1 MENMEK
7 DIKIV
12 VTDIKADRDREANL
26 IKYQDILATAFGNYA
41 TIKLSL
47 NFFTLKEMV
56 NDIDSER
63 KPEIEGYIKEIE
75 TSLNET
81 VLSGKE
87 VNKETVDKITAIRDA
102 VTAKMKIFTSYTD
115 ALQIYDHILD
125 RKKPLLTND
134 LEEFVDTDALAA
146 EMFNFVFADKDKVM
160 VNTKIQ
166 EFIAELPVRMTKQR
180 FYDIMSTSL
189 NIYKGGE
196 KSAVRSFA
204 DTLLE
209 AALITKPEGFTELYP
224 DLYKVYDELSHA
236 DYKEITVEQFEAL
249 TDKMYKASDDINEA
263 VTDYLML
270 EEVINDALIIL
281 YTGNKLKKEYLGIEY
296 ETATIILKKIIEADD
311 IYKAAEEFDP
321 LFVKLEGAQENAY
334 STLSFIVGKLD
345 ELYKDYRD
353 EFTSNKE
360 ITDGFALLLKCDKLT
375 STSLFIDLDE
385 DVTVVLDPTDDEYL
399 VKLKEELFAEFDKR
413 FADISKFE
421 KRSIMSKVL
430 SMMPVFF
437 NTQQEIKD
445 YFEYALSGCGDD
457 SELTACS
464 RIIEGIISGN

>member
-12 VTDIKADRDREANL
+12 VTDIKADRDRKAN
-26 IKYQDILATAFGNYA
+26 IVKYQDILATAFGNYA

-63 KPEIEGYIKEIE
+63 KPEIEGYIKDIE
-75 TSLNET
+75 TALLDT

-87 VNKETVDKITAIRDA
+87 VGCELIDKISAIRDA
-102 VTAKMKIFTSYTD
+102 VTKKMKIFTSYTD

-134 LEEFVDTDALAA
+134 LEEYVDTDALAA

-209 AALITKPEGFTELYP
+209 AALISKPEGFNDLYP
-224 DLYKVYDELSHA
+224 DLYKVYEELSHA
-236 DYKEITVEQFEAL
+236 DYKEISVAEFESL
-249 TDKMYKASDDINEA
+249 TDKMYKASEDINEA

-281 YTGNKLKKEYLGIEY
+281 YTGNKLKRQYLGEEY
-296 ETATIILKKIIEADD
+296 ETAAIILKKIIEADD

-334 STLSFIVGKLD
+334 STLSFIDGKLD
-345 ELYKDYRD
+345 EIYKDYRD
-353 EFTSNKE
+353 EFADDKD
-360 ITDGFALLLKCDKLT
+360 ITDGFSLLLKCDKLT
-375 STSLFIDLDE
+375 STSLFIDLEE
-385 DVTVVLDPTDDEYL
+385 DVTVILDPTDDEYL
-399 VKLKEELFAEFDKR
+399 AQLKEELFAEFDKR

>member
-12 VTDIKADRDREANL
+12 VTDIKADRDRKAN
-26 IKYQDILATAFGNYA
+26 IVKYQDILATAFGNYA

-63 KPEIEGYIKEIE
+63 KPEIEGYIKDIE
-75 TSLNET
+75 TALLDT

-87 VNKETVDKITAIRDA
+87 VGCELIDKISAIREA
-102 VTAKMKIFTSYTD
+102 VTKKMKIFTSYTD

-134 LEEFVDTDALAA
+134 LEEYVDTDALAA

-196 KSAVRSFA
+196 KRAVRSFA

-209 AALITKPEGFTELYP
+209 AALISKPEGFNELYP
-224 DLYKVYDELSHA
+224 DLYKVYEELSHA
-236 DYKEITVEQFEAL
+236 DYKEISVAEFESL
-249 TDKMYKASDDINEA
+249 TDKMYKASEDINEA

-281 YTGNKLKKEYLGIEY
+281 YTGNKLKREYLGEEY
-296 ETATIILKKIIEADD
+296 ETAAIILKKIIEADD

-334 STLSFIVGKLD
+334 STLSFIDGKLD
-345 ELYKDYRD
+345 EIYKDYRD
-353 EFTSNKE
+353 EFADDKD
-360 ITDGFALLLKCDKLT
+360 ITDGFSLLLKCDKLT
-375 STSLFIDLDE
+375 STSLFIDLEE
-385 DVTVVLDPTDDEYL
+385 DVTVILDPTDDEYL
-399 VKLKEELFAEFDKR
+399 AQLKEELFAEFDKR

>member
-7 DIKIV
+7 DVKII
-12 VTDIKADRDREANL
+12 VTDNKADRDRKANL

-63 KPEIEGYIKEIE
+63 KPEIEGYIKDIE
-75 TSLNET
+75 TALHDT
-81 VLSGKE
+81 VLSDKE
-87 VNKETVDKITAIRDA
+87 VSAGIIEKISAIRDA

-134 LEEFVDTDALAA
+134 LEEYVDTDALAE

-204 DTLLE
+204 DTLLD
-209 AALITKPEGFTELYP
+209 AALITKPEGFTDLYP
-224 DLYKVYDELSHA
+224 DLY
-236 DYKEITVEQFEAL
+236 
-249 TDKMYKASDDINEA
+249 
-263 VTDYLML
+263 
-270 EEVINDALIIL
+270 
-281 YTGNKLKKEYLGIEY
+281 
-296 ETATIILKKIIEADD
+296 
-311 IYKAAEEFDP
+311 
-321 LFVKLEGAQENAY
+321 
-334 STLSFIVGKLD
+334 
-345 ELYKDYRD
+345 
-353 EFTSNKE
+353 
-360 ITDGFALLLKCDKLT
+360 
-375 STSLFIDLDE
+375 
-385 DVTVVLDPTDDEYL
+385 
-399 VKLKEELFAEFDKR
+399 
-413 FADISKFE
+413 
-421 KRSIMSKVL
+421 
-430 SMMPVFF
+430 
-437 NTQQEIKD
+437 
-445 YFEYALSGCGDD
+445 
-457 SELTACS
+457 
-464 RIIEGIISGN
+464 

>member
-12 VTDIKADRDREANL
+12 VTDIKADRDRKAN
-26 IKYQDILATAFGNYA
+26 IVKYQDILATAFGNYA

-63 KPEIEGYIKEIE
+63 KPEIEGYIKDIE
-75 TSLNET
+75 TALLDT

-87 VNKETVDKITAIRDA
+87 VGCELIDKISAIRDA
-102 VTAKMKIFTSYTD
+102 VTKKMKIFTSYTD

-134 LEEFVDTDALAA
+134 LEEYVDTDALAA

-209 AALITKPEGFTELYP
+209 AALISKPEGFNELYP
-224 DLYKVYDELSHA
+224 DLYKVYEELSHA
-236 DYKEITVEQFEAL
+236 DYKEISVAEFESL
-249 TDKMYKASDDINEA
+249 TDKMYKASEDINEA

-281 YTGNKLKKEYLGIEY
+281 YTGNKLKREYLGEEY
-296 ETATIILKKIIEADD
+296 ETASTILKKIIEADD

-334 STLSFIVGKLD
+334 STLSFIDGKLD
-345 ELYKDYRD
+345 EIYKDYRD
-353 EFTSNKE
+353 EFADDKDF
-360 ITDGFALLLKCDKLT
+360 TDGFSLLLKCDKLT
-375 STSLFIDLDE
+375 STSLFIDLEE
-385 DVTVVLDPTDDEYL
+385 DITVILDPTDDEYL
-399 VKLKEELFAEFDKR
+399 AQLKEELFAEFDKR

-445 YFEYALSGCGDD
+445 YFEYALLGCGDD

>member
-12 VTDIKADRDREANL
+12 VTDIKADRDRKAN
-26 IKYQDILATAFGNYA
+26 IVKYQDILATAFGNYA

-63 KPEIEGYIKEIE
+63 KPEIEGYIKDIE
-75 TSLNET
+75 TALLDT

-87 VNKETVDKITAIRDA
+87 VGCELIDKISAIREA
-102 VTAKMKIFTSYTD
+102 VTKKMKIFTSYTD

-134 LEEFVDTDALAA
+134 LEEYVDTDALAA

-209 AALITKPEGFTELYP
+209 AALISKPEGFNELYP
-224 DLYKVYDELSHA
+224 DLYKVYEELSHA
-236 DYKEITVEQFEAL
+236 DYKEISVAEFESL
-249 TDKMYKASDDINEA
+249 TDKMYKASEDINEA

-281 YTGNKLKKEYLGIEY
+281 YTGNKLKREYLGEEY
-296 ETATIILKKIIEADD
+296 ETAAIILKKIIEADD

-334 STLSFIVGKLD
+334 STLSFIDGKLD
-345 ELYKDYRD
+345 EIYKDYRD
-353 EFTSNKE
+353 EFADDKD
-360 ITDGFALLLKCDKLT
+360 ITDGFSLLLKCDKLT
-375 STSLFIDLDE
+375 STSLFIDLEE
-385 DVTVVLDPTDDEYL
+385 DVTVILDPTDDEYL
-399 VKLKEELFAEFDKR
+399 AQLKEELFAEFDKR

>member
-12 VTDIKADRDREANL
+12 VTDIKADRDRKAN
-26 IKYQDILATAFGNYA
+26 IVKYQDILATAFGNYA

-63 KPEIEGYIKEIE
+63 KPEIEGYIKDIE
-75 TSLNET
+75 TALLDT

-87 VNKETVDKITAIRDA
+87 VGCELIDKISAIRDA
-102 VTAKMKIFTSYTD
+102 VTKKMKIFTSYTD

-134 LEEFVDTDALAA
+134 LEEYVDTDALAA

-209 AALITKPEGFTELYP
+209 AALISKPEGFNDLYP
-224 DLYKVYDELSHA
+224 DLYKVYEELSHA
-236 DYKEITVEQFEAL
+236 DYKEISAAEFESL
-249 TDKMYKASDDINEA
+249 TDKMYKASEDINEA

-281 YTGNKLKKEYLGIEY
+281 YTGNKLKRQYLGEEY
-296 ETATIILKKIIEADD
+296 ETAAIILKKIIEADD

-334 STLSFIVGKLD
+334 STLSFIDGKLD
-345 ELYKDYRD
+345 EIYKDYRD
-353 EFTSNKE
+353 EFADDKD
-360 ITDGFALLLKCDKLT
+360 ITDGFSLLLKCDKLT
-375 STSLFIDLDE
+375 STSLFIDLEE
-385 DVTVVLDPTDDEYL
+385 DVTVILDPTDDEYL
-399 VKLKEELFAEFDKR
+399 AQLKEELFAEFDKR

>member
-12 VTDIKADRDREANL
+12 VTDIKADRDRKAN
-26 IKYQDILATAFGNYA
+26 IVKYQDILATAFGNYA

-63 KPEIEGYIKEIE
+63 KPEIEGYIKDIE
-75 TSLNET
+75 TALLDT

-87 VNKETVDKITAIRDA
+87 VGCELIDKISAIRDA
-102 VTAKMKIFTSYTD
+102 VTKKMKIFTSYTD

-134 LEEFVDTDALAA
+134 LEEYVDTDALAA

-209 AALITKPEGFTELYP
+209 AALISKPEGFNDLYP
-224 DLYKVYDELSHA
+224 DLYKVYEELSHA
-236 DYKEITVEQFEAL
+236 DYKEISVAEFESL
-249 TDKMYKASDDINEA
+249 TDKMYKASEDINEA

-281 YTGNKLKKEYLGIEY
+281 YTGNKLKRQYLGEEY
-296 ETATIILKKIIEADD
+296 ETASTILKKIIEADD

-334 STLSFIVGKLD
+334 STLSFIDGKLD
-345 ELYKDYRD
+345 EIYKDYRD
-353 EFTSNKE
+353 EFADDKD
-360 ITDGFALLLKCDKLT
+360 ITDGFSLLLKCDKLT
-375 STSLFIDLDE
+375 STSLFIDLEE
-385 DVTVVLDPTDDEYL
+385 DVTVILDPTDDEYL
-399 VKLKEELFAEFDKR
+399 AQLKEELFAEFDKR